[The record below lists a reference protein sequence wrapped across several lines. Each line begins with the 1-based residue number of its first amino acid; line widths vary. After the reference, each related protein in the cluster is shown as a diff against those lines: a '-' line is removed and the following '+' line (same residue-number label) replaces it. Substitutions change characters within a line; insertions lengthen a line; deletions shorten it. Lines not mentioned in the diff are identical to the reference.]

1 MSPLPG
7 YSFDAADADIVLRS
21 GDALPVHFRVHR
33 CILAVASPFFSTM
46 FTLPQTLP
54 PPPAADLPTIDVPED
69 AALLHKLLLFVYPV
83 PDPDVPSLDEL
94 LALLTAATKYDLISV
109 VSRLRG
115 VLVSPHFLASAPMRV
130 FAIASRFDLEDEV
143 RIASQ
148 HTLHINV
155 ECPSCDDLGQI
166 SAYDYHRL
174 LDLHRRRATAAESL
188 LRIPDEIKCTQCH
201 GHHYHSFAPPRWWSR
216 FRERGWEEL
225 RARPTTQTIFSF
237 KFLMEAA
244 QASGCPRCAGS
255 ILDSYAFLET
265 LKEKIDALPATV

>member
-1 MSPLPG
+1 MPD

-21 GDALPVHFRVHR
+21 GDAQPVHFKVHR

-46 FTLPQTLP
+46 FTLPQAHP
-54 PPPAADLPTIDVPED
+54 SHAPAADLPTVDVVEE
-69 AALLHKLLLFVYPV
+69 AALLDKLLRFVYPV
-83 PDPDVPSLDEL
+83 PDPDVPTLDEL
-94 LALLTAATKYDLISV
+94 LTLLTVAIKYDLTSV

-155 ECPSCDDLGQI
+155 LDSPSCDDLGQI
-166 SAYDYHRL
+166 SAYAYHRL
-174 LDLHRRRATAAESL
+174 LDLHRRRATAAELL

-201 GHHYHSFAPPRWWSR
+201 GHLYHSFAPPRWWSR

-225 RARPTTQTIFSF
+225 RARPTTKTIFSF

-244 QASGCPRCAGS
+244 KASGCPRCAGS

-265 LKEKIDALPATV
+265 LKGKIDALPATV